1 MEAKVGEALD
11 TKYPTAT
18 ATAPSGTSQ
27 LMGHGANAVV
37 HRRYIVSF
45 CSSSSVIIETVIV
58 HVIGRRL
65 GQMRWL
71 LRMFLGKDS
80 AVVTVGLIVMVLSPR
95 ISMQLLGISWS
106 LVSAADLWPNV
117 LVEAEI
123 VK

>member
-1 MEAKVGEALD
+1 
-11 TKYPTAT
+11 
-18 ATAPSGTSQ
+18 
-27 LMGHGANAVV
+27 
-37 HRRYIVSF
+37 
-45 CSSSSVIIETVIV
+45 
-58 HVIGRRL
+58 
-65 GQMRWL
+65 MRWL

-106 LVSAADLWPNV
+106 LVSVADLWPNV